1 MKVFASLVLAL
12 TIAVAPACKKKEEAP
27 AAKPTPAEPAPAE
40 PAPATGKQEP
50 APAPA
55 ATADFISVFASHAEP
70 KPNDPVE
77 VKFTGF
83 SVTKASFD
91 PANLEGGTATISI
104 DLATLNSGSDK
115 RDGHL
120 KSEAYI
126 DLSKFT
132 TATIDV
138 SNVKKKDEKHYTAD
152 AKVDFHGAQKTYPVE
167 FEVIETGADSVKIRG
182 EQRFARADFAIG
194 KEPGAEE
201 SVAKELHIKVQL
213 TLKKT

>member
-1 MKVFASLVLAL
+1 MKVFAALVLAL

-27 AAKPTPAEPAPAE
+27 AATPAPTEPAPTAVKEPAPA
-40 PAPATGKQEP
+40 PTP

-55 ATADFISVFASHAEP
+55 ASADYISVFATHAEP
-70 KPNDPVE
+70 KPTDPVE
-77 VKFTGF
+77 VKFTAF

-104 DLATLNSGSDK
+104 DLASLSTGSEK

-120 KSEAYI
+120 KSESYI

-138 SNVKKKDEKHYTAD
+138 GNVKKKDDKHYTAD

-167 FEVIETGADSVKIRG
+167 FEVVETGTDSVKIRG
-182 EQRFARADFAIG
+182 EQRFARADFNLG
-194 KEPGAEE
+194 KEPGKEE
-201 SVAKELHIKVQL
+201 SVAKELQIKLQL